1 VLLSV
6 QVHRN
11 IPPEVMDRPIG
22 TVTFGFLLTQVNNL
36 ADTPVTSTDSPL
48 DQVCSLG
55 SLSLNHNS
63 MDTPLNTSDTPVNY
77 NVFCLT
83 DI

>member
-1 VLLSV
+1 VLLRV

-11 IPPEVMDRPIG
+11 IPLEVMDRLVG

-63 MDTPLNTSDTPVNY
+63 TDTPLNTSDTLVKY
-77 NVFCLT
+77 SVFYLSAN
-83 DI
+83 